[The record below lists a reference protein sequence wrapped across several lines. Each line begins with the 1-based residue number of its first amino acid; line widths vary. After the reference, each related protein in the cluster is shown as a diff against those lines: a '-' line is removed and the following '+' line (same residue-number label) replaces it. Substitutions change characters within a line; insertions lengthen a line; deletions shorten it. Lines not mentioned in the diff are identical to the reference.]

1 MYIQCCALIILGFF
15 STSQAAS
22 QVQPLAENL
31 SQFINVRD
39 FTAYQDEAYFTA
51 QDVSEQHSVIV
62 KARFDKNQ
70 WRHFELMPFS
80 GRYRD
85 IEPFLSPNGLR
96 LYFVSNRPQIGTEK
110 SSHYDIWYL
119 QRSDVKGAW
128 SQPIHLPGPVN
139 TEHNEFYP
147 AVTANGNLYFSS
159 DRDKKS
165 RQDDIYV
172 SRWSDD
178 RYQPVEVL
186 SDNINSEGYEFNA
199 YVSPDES
206 FLIYTVYGA
215 KDGLGSGDLYI
226 SFRQKDGQ
234 FSPRQNLGPSINSDK
249 MDYCPFYDPDKK
261 QLVWT
266 SKRTAINDAF
276 FTDLTGF
283 IKSTQQYENG
293 QSRLYQSEF
302 EPQQYKP
309 KHDLGKK

>member
-110 SSHYDIWYL
+110 SSHYDIWYV
-119 QRSDVKGAW
+119 QRDSQKSNW
-128 SQPIHLPGPVN
+128 SAPIHLPGPVN

-147 AVTANGNLYFSS
+147 AVSDNNNLYFTS
-159 DRDKKS
+159 DRNKETRK
-165 RQDDIYV
+165 DDIYM
-172 SRWSDD
+172 SRWVDKQ
-178 RYQPVEVL
+178 YQPAQAL
-186 SDNINSEGYEFNA
+186 SDNINSPGYEFNA
-199 YVSPDES
+199 YVAADES
-206 FLIYTVYGA
+206 FLIYTVYA
-215 KDGLGSGDLYI
+215 ADDGLGSGDLYI
-226 SFRQKDGQ
+226 SYRQSDGG
-234 FSPRQNLGPSINSDK
+234 FSPRVNLGPTINSDK
-249 MDYCPFYDPDKK
+249 MDYCPFYDADNGR
-261 QLVWT
+261 LVWT
-266 SKRTAINDAF
+266 SKRTAMGDADF
-276 FTDLTGF
+276 ADLSSF
-283 IKSTQQYENG
+283 VNATQQYENG
-293 QSRLYQSEF
+293 QSRLYQTTF
-302 EPQQYKP
+302 EPQQNNAQVDIITK
-309 KHDLGKK
+309 